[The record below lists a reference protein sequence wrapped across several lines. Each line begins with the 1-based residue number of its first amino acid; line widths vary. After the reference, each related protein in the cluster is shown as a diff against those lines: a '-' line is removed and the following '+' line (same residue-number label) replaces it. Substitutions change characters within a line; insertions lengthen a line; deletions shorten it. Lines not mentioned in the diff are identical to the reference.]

1 MYARILAG
9 VDGSVADGVARRSRV
24 PVLLVH

>member
-1 MYARILAG
+1 MYKRI
-9 VDGSVADGVARRSRV
+9 VSMADGVARRSKV